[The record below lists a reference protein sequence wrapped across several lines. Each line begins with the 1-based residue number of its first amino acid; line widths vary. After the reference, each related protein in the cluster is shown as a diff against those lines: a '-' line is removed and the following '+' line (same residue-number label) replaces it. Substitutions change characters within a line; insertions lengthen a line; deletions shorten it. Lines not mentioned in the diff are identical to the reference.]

1 MVIVFQHMI
10 TQMVIPVDALHN
22 MVTPLGG
29 MVVVGQGTILL
40 EVDIKTD
47 HIGQVQVGIIIIM
60 VLHFYHLQIYNIME
74 TILKDMRLK
83 INKLNDTQYKIVI
96 EDLNGNEIWNGGE
109 QYYIYDDVVVMSND
123 NLLELIE
130 QMKGVPF
137 WNIVEVINNLYL

>member
-1 MVIVFQHMI
+1 
-10 TQMVIPVDALHN
+10 
-22 MVTPLGG
+22 
-29 MVVVGQGTILL
+29 
-40 EVDIKTD
+40 
-47 HIGQVQVGIIIIM
+47 
-60 VLHFYHLQIYNIME
+60 
-74 TILKDMRLK
+74 MRLK